1 MARSSVEIVARGK
14 DARLATETGCEH
26 VQLSRRARRLQ
37 PFCTDCGSTDEL
49 QLDHM
54 AHLGARRGREGGP
67 AQGTPEAWS
76 VVPVTAV
83 VEPSVDART
92 TKGKGPRRAT
102 LRTAGQGAKA
112 VTQGDL
118 RLRGRQEVA
127 DELSATRPEL
137 GPRRCCRRGVPLSGE
152 PAARLR
158 RSGPRKGR
166 RPSRSRG
173 RPMRA

>member
-83 VEPSVDART
+83 VEPLADART
-92 TKGKGPRRAT
+92 TRGKGP
-102 LRTAGQGAKA
+102 
-112 VTQGDL
+112 V
-118 RLRGRQEVA
+118 E
-127 DELSATRPEL
+127 
-137 GPRRCCRRGVPLSGE
+137 
-152 PAARLR
+152 R
-158 RSGPRKGR
+158 RSGPLGKAQ
-166 RPSRSRG
+166 RPLH
-173 RPMRA
+173 RATSVCGVDKR